1 MISTEKVQIVQ
12 GSQNI
17 VSYPDVL
24 IIKVKQKEKKYSTYY
39 QNNKRNKT
47 VEMEEGKTMCKQ
59 NKKPKEQ

>member
-24 IIKVKQKEKKYSTYY
+24 IIKVKQIEKKYSTYY

-47 VEMEEGKTMCKQ
+47 VEMEEGKTMSKQ
-59 NKKPKEQ
+59 NKKPKER